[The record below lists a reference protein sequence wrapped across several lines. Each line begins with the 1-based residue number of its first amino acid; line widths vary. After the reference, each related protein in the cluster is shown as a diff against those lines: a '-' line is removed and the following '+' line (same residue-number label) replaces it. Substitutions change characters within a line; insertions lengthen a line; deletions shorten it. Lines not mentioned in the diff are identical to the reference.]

1 MKGNDTPCMAGLDIE
16 NMRYAT
22 TVPKRFSQI
31 ELRDIA
37 VSILALSLAFLLM
50 FRSTDFVTAYFKFY
64 LGDLWAAGM
73 FGMMVLIVVLSFFT
87 HELGHKFTAQ
97 RMGLWSEY
105 RMFPMGLI
113 IAVLMSMFGFL
124 FAAPGVVYIRGFV
137 DTEQDGKISMAGP
150 ATNIVLAV
158 VGLALAMALNGQPL
172 MVPFYLLFILNA
184 SLALFNLLPIGILD
198 GAKVLRWNSSVWVL
212 CIAIAGVLFVSRLTG
227 MLPDFYY
234 G

>member
-1 MKGNDTPCMAGLDIE
+1 MDID
-16 NMRYAT
+16 R
-22 TVPKRFSQI
+22 
-31 ELRDIA
+31 LRDVTPKGYKFSTIE
-37 VSILALSLAFLLM
+37 VRDLLISVIVLSLAFLVM
-50 FRSTDFVTAYFKFY
+50 FRNASFTAYFEEH
-64 LGDLWAAGM
+64 LGDLWAVGM
-73 FGMMVLIVVLSFFT
+73 LGMMVGIVALSFVA

-97 RMGLWSEY
+97 KFGLWSEY
-105 RMFPMGLI
+105 RMFPMGLLLTL
-113 IAVLMSMFGFL
+113 LMSFVGFL
-124 FAAPGVVYIRGFV
+124 IAAPGVVYIRGFV